1 MGILII
7 LSQLVF
13 HEFSTDLLK
22 HVKLHSGLVFCND
35 QKLEGYAKIKNV
47 YAKIKW
53 NAIKCSPSLGSYS
66 VHCKNNIVSVSINVH
81 CLTYHL
87 TTKDRCILQNVI
99 DSLLSN
105 NSEMKLIST
114 IHCGH
119 SLLCIECN
127 NLFILSMVVSE
138 YISRALILPNPIW
151 QNQFFLI

>member
-13 HEFSTDLLK
+13 HEFSNNLLK
-22 HVKLHSGLVFCND
+22 HVKLHLGLVFCND
-35 QKLEGYAKIKNV
+35 QKLEG

-66 VHCKNNIVSVSINVH
+66 VHCKNSIVSVSINVH

-87 TTKDRCILQNVI
+87 TTKDRCILQNII

-119 SLLCIECN
+119 SLLCIEYN

-138 YISRALILPNPIW
+138 YINRALISPNPIW